1 MLSLYEKIESLCK
14 SSNTNITKMCKD
26 AGVSRGSI
34 SDLKMGRIET
44 LSAKTL
50 SKIADYF
57 GCTVDALIGN
67 DYSSKSTKIEEPK
80 EQEELNEY
88 LKYLR
93 TRPEMKML
101 FNLTKDATTEDVKK
115 AVKIIET
122 ILGKGE

>member
-14 SSNTNITKMCKD
+14 SSNTNITQMCKD
-26 AGVSRGSI
+26 AKVSRGSI

-67 DYSSKSTKIEEPK
+67 DSSKKSIKIEGPK

-88 LKYLR
+88 LEYLR

-101 FNLTKDATTEDVKK
+101 FNLTKDATTEEVKK

-122 ILGKGE
+122 MFGKGD